1 MCRIAVQAPVVPA
14 TSGPARSKEKRSAWL
29 CPRNS
34 MNGCGRL
41 LLSGANSRPRS
52 RKCNVSAAK
61 FCLKPCPT
69 LHAVNDWARKFL
81 VLCKRHS
88 PFRARCVLGFV
99 TQGGV
104 AALLALGYFL
114 SPLWGCGFRSAAFRP
129 LHRDR
134 GSRRAN
140 SLSAI
145 GIRALKRRERRAPL
159 LMLRTHA

>member
-88 PFRARCVLGFV
+88 PEGVEAPPSLGTNSGCNPLGLIRVGTFSQGSSFLATLARAGIPLGF
-99 TQGGV
+99 
-104 AALLALGYFL
+104 ALLRPQFTDAYKEQRL
-114 SPLWGCGFRSAAFRP
+114 ADAFV
-129 LHRDR
+129 
-134 GSRRAN
+134 GS
-140 SLSAI
+140 
-145 GIRALKRRERRAPL
+145 
-159 LMLRTHA
+159 